1 MELISIDAA
10 VQALMMFAVAII
22 AGLFVFKKLAKDWL
36 ASSAESN
43 IIQLMHTELDRMN
56 EQNTALSLELGRLHN
71 EVILLN
77 QELQKLTV
85 ENQRLQI
92 EVMNLTT
99 ELNHFKKLRIGNAHG
114 KIQTN

>member
-1 MELISIDAA
+1 MEFIYVDQA
-10 VQALMMFAVAII
+10 VQAIMMIAVAII
-22 AGLFVFKKLAKDWL
+22 ASLFAFKKLSKDWL
-36 ASSAESN
+36 TNNVESN
-43 IIQLMHTELDRMN
+43 IIQLMHTELDRMS
-56 EQNTALSLELGRLHN
+56 EQNTSLSLELGRLHN

-99 ELNHFKKLRIGNAHG
+99 ELNNFKQLRIGIKNG
-114 KIQTN
+114 KI

>member
-1 MELISIDAA
+1 MELSHIDET
-10 VQALMMFAVAII
+10 VQAVTLIAVAVI
-22 AGLFVFKKLAKDWL
+22 AGLFVLKKLMKDWL
-36 ASSAESN
+36 STGAESN
-43 IIQLMHTELDRMN
+43 IITLMHTELERMS
-56 EQNTALSLELGRLHN
+56 EQNTALSVELGRLHN

-99 ELNHFKKLRIGNAHG
+99 ELNNFKKLRIGKNYG
-114 KIQTN
+114 EI